1 MRTRGHY
8 RWYFVCSNCEAKAFA
23 TKAFIACP
31 RCGASLEST
40 EMQKPP
46 WLKHAHDKESP
57 LKEYSMATDISDV
70 SLARTVVDAVRHAP
84 EAYSQDIN
92 SSLAR
97 LGSGFVPSLR
107 AFAGLSSSGLT
118 RGRPEASR
126 PRRAWTGEGPARL
139 PLLARF

>member
-1 MRTRGHY
+1 MRRKGNY

-57 LKEYSMATDISDV
+57 LKGFSTATDISDV
-70 SLARTVVDAVRHAP
+70 SLAQTVAYVLRHAR
-84 EAYSQDIN
+84 EAYSLDIN
-92 SSLAR
+92 S
-97 LGSGFVPSLR
+97 
-107 AFAGLSSSGLT
+107 
-118 RGRPEASR
+118 
-126 PRRAWTGEGPARL
+126 EG
-139 PLLARF
+139 